1 MSAAGARKIVVLLTQ
16 ELYFQRKM
24 GKDMG
29 KVSPPRS
36 VGIFK
41 SVDKNSNN
49 VHNGTYLIKVIYLH
63 FRLFLEVQTRFCYNP
78 R

>member
-29 KVSPPRS
+29 KVSPPLGGEGVWR
-36 VGIFK
+36 
-41 SVDKNSNN
+41 DN
-49 VHNGTYLIKVIYLH
+49 
-63 FRLFLEVQTRFCYNP
+63 LE
-78 R
+78 